1 MDQLTHLVEIHVL
14 PSYFIVTIFN
24 NLDMT
29 SRSDFHNEQPINSII
44 IIFKGMSVWVI
55 YFLAL
60 FGKYENIIDVAKS
73 ISFIDFDQTI
83 MMIYLNSSID
93 IILIAFELKKLY
105 SFDW

>member
-1 MDQLTHLVEIHVL
+1 
-14 PSYFIVTIFN
+14 
-24 NLDMT
+24 
-29 SRSDFHNEQPINSII
+29 
-44 IIFKGMSVWVI
+44 
-55 YFLAL
+55 LAL